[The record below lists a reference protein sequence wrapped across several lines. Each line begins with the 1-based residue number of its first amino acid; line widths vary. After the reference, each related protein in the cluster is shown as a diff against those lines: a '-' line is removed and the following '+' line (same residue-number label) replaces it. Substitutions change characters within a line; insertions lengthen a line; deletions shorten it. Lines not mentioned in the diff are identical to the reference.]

1 MIYIKNKVLL
11 IIFLSLMIFS
21 AKIFAEIEV
30 NVSMDKKDFT
40 IGDNVNIEFKFML
53 PKNYELI
60 RPEYDCIPN
69 WYVKNIAVSR
79 DKMNHSIYIVNI
91 LATTF
96 NPMQKELPVVNFVYL
111 DDQKKEHFIS
121 TNSVSVKVTDVLKDN
136 IDEKHLK
143 DIKPVKTLNIESLYY
158 YIILLFGLYLIFS
171 IIIYLKKHTNMSVN
185 DKDKIKYKILFQIES
200 IMLNDDNL
208 DINSRYEAMLN
219 IIKNFIRIEYNI
231 NTSKLTI
238 DSIIMQISKI
248 ELSASIIKCL
258 SNLLIK
264 CSSIKSSDLKLTE
277 ENIKTD
283 LANINTIVKNS
294 VQNKKI
300 LSSTI

>member
-1 MIYIKNKVLL
+1 
-11 IIFLSLMIFS
+11 MIFS

-143 DIKPVKTLNIESLYY
+143 DIKPVKTLNIESYY
-158 YIILLFGLYLIFS
+158 YIIMLFGLYLIFS
-171 IIIYLKKHTNMSVN
+171 IIMYFKAKHTHMSS
-185 DKDKIKYKILFQIES
+185 DYKDKIKYKMLFQLEAVI
-200 IMLNDDNL
+200 LNDDNL
-208 DINSRYEAMLN
+208 DINSRYEAMFN
-219 IIKNFIRIEYNI
+219 IIKNFIRIEYNLHT
-231 NTSKLTI
+231 NKLAI
-238 DSIIMQISKI
+238 DNIIMQISKI
-248 ELSASIIKCL
+248 ELSSSTIKCL